1 MPDKVP
7 DGSEFIAVTT
17 QLDTKKTRDRS
28 IHRLTARQVE
38 TAGPGFHQDGGG
50 LVLLVSE
57 KLTRK
62 WEFRYKPLPPNPK
75 ARETMG
81 FGSAAKGHVSLATAR
96 QLAADARDLLAR
108 GVDPKAERDRKAAEQ
123 VQTARPQVRTFGK
136 FAEDWMDT
144 NLVRLR
150 NKKHR
155 DQWRSTLRT
164 HASAIWEK
172 APAEITTDDVLKALM
187 PIWTTTP
194 ETARRTAGRIERILN
209 AARAAGLR
217 AGDNPAQWRGHLSL
231 LLPKRPKAKNHPAV
245 QYAHAPAVL
254 AAVRA
259 RAGVAARA
267 LEFLVLTN
275 VRSQNVREMTWGDL
289 DAERKTWTIPAE
301 KMKVPKAHRVPLTDR
316 GREILAYMETLRD
329 EDSGKSALVFPG
341 ERKGRPMSDMTI
353 NKVLKRMQ
361 GDERL
366 DPLLKDIDGR
376 YGVAHGFRSTFR
388 DWAEDVARFP
398 VRVIEAAMAH
408 TIKDKAEAAY
418 RRGDAY
424 DARAELMTA
433 WETYLTPTNDAKA

>member
-1 MPDKVP
+1 MASNALGRK
-7 DGSEFIAVTT
+7 A
-17 QLDTKKTRDRS
+17 TRDRS

-62 WEFRYKPLPPNPK
+62 WEFRYRPLPPSAKP
-75 ARETMG
+75 RETMG

-108 GVDPKAERDRKAAEQ
+108 GIDPKAERDRKAAEL
-123 VQTARPQVRTFGK
+123 AAAAISEPIKTFGL

-144 NLVRLR
+144 NEGQLR

-155 DQWRSTLRT
+155 EQWRSTLRT
-164 HASAIWEK
+164 HAASLWQK
-172 APAEITTDDVLKALM
+172 TPDQITTDDVLKALT

-209 AARAAGLR
+209 AARAVGLR
-217 AGDNPAQWRGHLSL
+217 SGDNPAQWRGHLQL
-231 LLPKRPKAKNHPAV
+231 LLPKRPPARHHPAV
-245 QYAHAPAVL
+245 QYVNA
-254 AAVRA
+254 AAVIAAIRELS
-259 RAGVAARA
+259 GVGASA

-289 DAERKTWTIPAE
+289 DAKRQTWNIPAE
-301 KMKVPKAHRVPLTDR
+301 KMKVRKPHRVPLTDR
-316 GREILAYMETLRD
+316 AREILAEMEALREHQGRD
-329 EDSGKSALVFPG
+329 ALVFPG
-341 ERKGRPMSDMTI
+341 EKKGRPLSDMTI
-353 NKVLKRMQ
+353 NKPLKRLQ

-366 DPLLKDIDGR
+366 DPLLKDVDGR

-398 VRVIEAAMAH
+398 VRVIQAAMAH
-408 TIKDKAEAAY
+408 TIEYKAEAAY
-418 RRGDAY
+418 RRGDSF
-424 DARAELMTA
+424 DARVELMHA
-433 WETYLTPTNDAKA
+433 WGSYLSEKTIKSR

>member
-1 MPDKVP
+1 MANPPND
-7 DGSEFIAVTT
+7 
-17 QLDTKKTRDRS
+17 KKTRDRS

-38 TAGPGFHQDGGG
+38 TAGAGFHQDGGG

-57 KLTRK
+57 KLSRK
-62 WEFRYKPLPPNPK
+62 WEFRYKPPAPSQKP
-75 ARETMG
+75 RETMG

-96 QLAADARDLLAR
+96 ELAAAARDLLVR
-108 GVDPKAERDRKAAEQ
+108 GIDPKVERDRKAADLVAVGEAAQ
-123 VQTARPQVRTFGK
+123 IKTFGK

-144 NLVRLR
+144 NEAQLR

-164 HASAIWEK
+164 HAASLWQK
-172 APAEITTDDVLKALM
+172 APSEITTDDVLRALT

-217 AGDNPAQWRGHLSL
+217 SGDNPAQWRGHLSL

-254 AAVRA
+254 TAVRA

-289 DAERKTWTIPAE
+289 DANRQTWTIPAE
-301 KMKVPKAHRVPLTDR
+301 KMKVLKAHRVPLTDR
-316 GREILAYMETLRD
+316 AREILAQMETLRD
-329 EDSGKSALVFPG
+329 DADDRGALVFPG
-341 ERKGRPMSDMTI
+341 ERKRRPMSDMTI

-361 GDERL
+361 GDEQL
-366 DPLLKDIDGR
+366 DPLLKDVDGR

-424 DARAELMTA
+424 DARSELMAA
-433 WETYLTPTNDAKA
+433 WEAYLSPTGAANVVQLRTAS